1 MNILIADD
9 ESALRDLLIKY
20 MQIEGI
26 EAHGV
31 KNGQEGLDALEANS
45 YDAVLVDL
53 RMPVMDGLEMIKE
66 ARRLGFRIPIIMMSA
81 HGETSDAVEALKS
94 GADDYIV
101 KPFSPDELLIR
112 LNQAIEACRSKNI
125 VQAISS
131 PPNNAEDLFIGECNA
146 IKDIKEMVSKMRLAS
161 SNVMITGESG
171 TGKEVLARYIH
182 ANSPVSSGPFIAI
195 NIAGVPENLIESERF
210 GYEKGAFTGAN
221 TRKVGLFELAQGG
234 TLFLDEIG
242 DASLSLQVKL
252 LRVIQEKTI
261 MRLGGNTNIPIN
273 VRFITATNKNLE
285 SMIRDNTFREDLYF
299 RLNVVHFHLPPLH
312 ERGNDIVLLSNAMIK
327 KITSKMP
334 SPVTELSKDALKKI
348 ISYNFPGNI
357 RELENVLER
366 AIIFSSSDTIEASSV
381 ILTNA
386 NEHNESDMS
395 SFTMR
400 SAEMNAIK
408 NALAATGGNRTKAA
422 DLLGISRRSLI
433 SKIEEY
439 GIS

>member
-1 MNILIADD
+1 MKILIVDD
-9 ESALRDLLIKY
+9 ESALRELLIKY
-20 MQIEGI
+20 MSIEGI
-26 EAHGV
+26 EAGGV
-31 KNGQEGLDALEANS
+31 QNGQEGLDALRANS

-53 RMPVMDGLEMIKE
+53 RMPVMDGLDMIKE

-81 HGETSDAVEALKS
+81 HGETQDAVEALKS
-94 GADDYIV
+94 GADDYII

-112 LNQAIEACRSKNI
+112 INQAIEAFRSKNI

-131 PPNNAEDLFIGECNA
+131 VPDSTNSLFIGECPE
-146 IKDIKEMVSKMRLAS
+146 IKDIKTLVSKMHLAL
-161 SNVMITGESG
+161 SNVLITGESG

-182 ANSPVSSGPFIAI
+182 ANSPFASGPFVAI
-195 NIAGVPENLIESERF
+195 NIAGVPENLIESELF

-221 TRKVGLFELAQGG
+221 SRKAGLFELAQGG

-261 MRLGGNTNIPIN
+261 MRVGGNANIPIN

-285 SMIRDNTFREDLYF
+285 SMIKDNTFREDLYF
-299 RLNVVHFHLPPLH
+299 RLNVVHFHLPPLR

-327 KITSKMP
+327 KITSHIP
-334 SPVTELSKDALKKI
+334 SNVTGLSKEALKKI
-348 ISYNFPGNI
+348 IGYDFPGNI

-366 AIIFSSSDTIEASSV
+366 AIIFSSSDIIEASSIV
-381 ILTNA
+381 LAKSTKTDDN
-386 NEHNESDMS
+386 DLS

-408 NALAATGGNRTKAA
+408 NALTVTGGNRTKAA
-422 DLLGISRRSLI
+422 DLLGISRRTLI